1 VRRAVKKK
9 SSPVQ
14 RKVRLETN
22 IQPLQDR
29 ARTSYDAILRAAG
42 ELLLEVGIERLS
54 TNLVCKRAGLS
65 PPALYRYFP
74 NKYALLRELG
84 AQLMQAQDKVVFR
97 WQDNRRVSWPPTV
110 SGMAEARLQILREIN
125 RVTKHFPGGGWVMRA
140 LRAVPTLSA
149 VRIESREMV
158 AERDFNALVERF
170 PHVDKR
176 KLRIAATLCV
186 EAMYAALEL
195 VADQPELD
203 GDLVLREIA
212 YMTSLYVDSFAK
224 RPSKK

>member
-1 VRRAVKKK
+1 MRRAVKKK
-9 SSPVQ
+9 SSP
-14 RKVRLETN
+14 RKIRLETN
-22 IQPLQDR
+22 VRPLQDR

-84 AQLMQAQDKVVFR
+84 AQLMQVQDKVVFS
-97 WQDNRRVSWPPTV
+97 WQDNRRAAWPPTTA
-110 SGMAEARLQILREIN
+110 GMAEARLQILREID
-125 RVTKHFPGGGWVMRA
+125 RVTRHFPGGGWVMRA

-158 AERDFNALVERF
+158 AERDFEALVARH
-170 PHVDKR
+170 PRADKR
-176 KLRIAATLCV
+176 RLRIAATLCV

-203 GDLVLREIA
+203 RELILREIA
-212 YMTSLYVDSFAK
+212 YMTSLYADSFA
-224 RPSKK
+224 RRLPKK